1 MRKITLKACPF
12 CGGKPI
18 QLTQCSFN
26 GNAYAF
32 GCPCCNCFV
41 GINFIGNT
49 VQAIYTTEEAAA
61 NAWNKR
67 TESDMEY
74 EDSRYGI

>member
-12 CGGKPI
+12 CGGAPSPLM
-18 QLTQCSFN
+18 QRFVN
-26 GNAYAF
+26 GNIYAY
-32 GCPCCNCFV
+32 GCSSCNCFV
-41 GINFIGNT
+41 GVTFIGNT
-49 VQAIYTTEEAAA
+49 VQAIYTSKEAAA